1 MKRHFI
7 TVAVF
12 LAAMQ
17 AAPANVAISE
27 AEQTSAIENTVSAR
41 ETLMESII
49 ILASEHSGI
58 SEDKIHPDST
68 FDKDL
73 GMDSLTFIEF
83 ISDCEE
89 LYGVKIPN
97 ADFGKLL
104 TVKDLHD
111 YIKPLLYK
119 PL

>member
-17 AAPANVAISE
+17 AAPATVATSE
-27 AEQTSAIENTVSAR
+27 AEQTSVIENTVSAR

-49 ILASEHSGI
+49 ILVSEHSGI

-73 GMDSLTFIEF
+73 GMDSLEF
-83 ISDCEE
+83 LSLIFACED
-89 LYGVKIPN
+89 LYGVEIPDE
-97 ADFGKLL
+97 DFGKLL
-104 TVKDLHD
+104 TVRDLHD
-111 YIKPLLYK
+111 YIKPLLHK

>member
-17 AAPANVAISE
+17 AAPANAVTSEVA
-27 AEQTSAIENTVSAR
+27 QTSVIENAVAAR

-58 SEDKIHPDST
+58 SEDNIHPDST

-73 GMDSLTFIEF
+73 GMDSLDYFEF
-83 ISDCEE
+83 IFDCEE
-89 LYGVKIPN
+89 LYGVEIP
-97 ADFGKLL
+97 DDIMWTLH
-104 TVKDLHD
+104 TVQDLHD
-111 YIKPLLYK
+111 YIRPLLYK

>member
-17 AAPANVAISE
+17 AAPANVAIS
-27 AEQTSAIENTVSAR
+27 
-41 ETLMESII
+41 SII

-104 TVKDLHD
+104 TVQDLHD
-111 YIKPLLYK
+111 YIIPLLHKPL
-119 PL
+119 

>member
-49 ILASEHSGI
+49 ILVSEYSGV
-58 SEDKIHPDST
+58 SEDRIHPDST

-73 GMDSLTFIEF
+73 GMDSLEF
-83 ISDCEE
+83 LSLIFACED
-89 LYGVKIPN
+89 LYGVEIPDE
-97 ADFGKLL
+97 DFGFGISITDFCL
-104 TVKDLHD
+104 
-111 YIKPLLYK
+111 
-119 PL
+119 